1 MPIKATNDNFLYINK
16 RNFFKILSR
25 FFIKRCFIALIFNN
39 QRSIKCNNINP
50 IDKFL
55 TKISMNF
62 LETMTLNTMVLT
74 TKVCLKNPNQKN
86 LKASLINKKMS
97 QTVVRNFR
105 AIK

>member
-1 MPIKATNDNFLYINK
+1 MK
-16 RNFFKILSR
+16 
-25 FFIKRCFIALIFNN
+25 
-39 QRSIKCNNINP
+39 
-50 IDKFL
+50 
-55 TKISMNF
+55 F

-74 TKVCLKNPNQKN
+74 TKACLKNPNQKN